1 MNEFNLALKSTL
13 NGKKILIIGVLFYHY
28 NEAIFD
34 KLKQYGAEVTFFNE
48 KDTSFKAGVL
58 KNLSKMLGDKMQQ
71 SHYRSILEKV
81 KNTQFNY
88 LLVIRGYKME
98 PWFISALKK
107 RLPNMTTIMYQ
118 WDSYKNWECDYRS
131 LISSFDVVKT
141 FDPKDAKELNLEY
154 VPTFHTDDF
163 LKLKEEKIVYDLF
176 YSGGYSYPRYTLLQ
190 DLIKY
195 CENNGITI
203 KTYMAISLIYFLK
216 EQLKGK
222 NLDPSLLKFKTL
234 SKEGY
239 LELFK
244 KSLIIVDYTHAAQTG
259 ITMRTFDALAAGKK
273 VLTTNE
279 YIKNEKEYD
288 AEQINTFIPG
298 SIQIDP
304 NFLVPKT
311 FAPKDFSLDRWVG
324 SIFK

>member
-1 MNEFNLALKSTL
+1 MNEFNLTL
-13 NGKKILIIGVLFYHY
+13 NSNLKGKKILIIGVIFYHY
-28 NEAIFD
+28 NEAIIE
-34 KLKQYGAEVTFFNE
+34 KLKQHGAEVTFFYE

-58 KNLSKMLGDKMQQ
+58 KNLSKKLGDKMQQ
-71 SHYRSILEKV
+71 SHYKSIIEKIR
-81 KNTQFNY
+81 NTQFDY

-98 PWFISALKK
+98 PWFVSELKK
-107 RLPNMTTIMYQ
+107 RLPDMTTIMYQ

-131 LISSFDVVKT
+131 LIPSFDVVKT

-163 LKLKEEKIVYDLF
+163 LQLKEEKVVYDLF
-176 YSGGYSYPRYTLLQ
+176 YSGGYSYPRYTLLK

-195 CENNGITI
+195 CEDHGIVI

-222 NLDPSLLKFKTL
+222 KLDSSLLKFRTL
-234 SKEGY
+234 SKDGY

-259 ITMRTFDALAAGKK
+259 ITMRIFDALAAGKK
-273 VLTTNE
+273 VLTTND

-288 AEQINTFIPG
+288 PEQINTFKPG
-298 SIQIDP
+298 AIQIDP
-304 NFLVPKT
+304 KFLVPKT

-324 SIFK
+324 SIFS